1 MRPWSLKD
9 VIFVMKG
16 KANRPFP
23 NMKGHALH
31 MLKVFSCTLTM
42 NSERFL
48 LTLAAKFMVDAFSVD
63 KI

>member
-1 MRPWSLKD
+1 MRPWSLKHG
-9 VIFVMKG
+9 IFVMKG

-31 MLKVFSCTLTM
+31 TLKVFSCTLTI
-42 NSERFL
+42 NSERYVI
-48 LTLAAKFMVDAFSVD
+48 TLEAKFMADAFSVD